1 MIHHLVLFK
10 LNPDVDD
17 EKIEWM
23 MRETRM
29 QLLKIPEV
37 LAVRCGKRIVEKQEW
52 PFFLSLEF
60 ESTEKLA
67 LYMAH
72 PIHIKYRDEV
82 VFPNITG
89 HVMYDFEMEPGK
101 DVRYS

>member
-1 MIHHLVLFK
+1 MIHHLVLIK
-10 LNPDVDD
+10 PNPDVDE

-37 LAVRCGKRIVEKQEW
+37 LAVRCGKRIKDTQEW
-52 PFFLSLEF
+52 PFFLSVEV
-60 ESTEKLA
+60 ESLDKLA
-67 LYMAH
+67 LYMSH
-72 PIHIKYRDEV
+72 PVHIKFRDEV
-82 VFPNITG
+82 IFPNISA
-89 HVMYDFEMEPGK
+89 HSMFDFEMEPAK

>member
-1 MIHHLVLFK
+1 MIHHLVLIK
-10 LNPDVDD
+10 PNPDVDE

-37 LAVRCGKRIVEKQEW
+37 LAVRCGKRIKDSQEW
-52 PFFLSLEF
+52 PFFLSVEVETLD
-60 ESTEKLA
+60 KLA
-67 LYMAH
+67 LYMSH
-72 PIHIKYRDEV
+72 PVHIKFRDEV
-82 VFPNITG
+82 VFPNILD
-89 HVMYDFEMEPGK
+89 HQMFDFEMEPGK

>member
-1 MIHHLVLFK
+1 MVLHLVLMK
-10 LNPDVDD
+10 LRPEVDE
-17 EKIEWM
+17 EKIEWI

-37 LAVRCGKRIVEKQEW
+37 RAVQCGRTIKAGQDW
-52 PFFLSLEF
+52 PFFLSIEV

-72 PIHIKYRDEV
+72 PVHIKYRDEV
-82 VFPNITG
+82 ILPSITD
-89 HVMYDFEMEPGK
+89 HVMFDYEMEPGK
-101 DVRYS
+101 DLRYS

>member
-1 MIHHLVLFK
+1 MICHLVLFHLK
-10 LNPDVDD
+10 PEVDE

-37 LAVRCGKRIVEKQEW
+37 LAVRCGKRIKEAQEW
-52 PFFLSLEF
+52 PFFLSIEV

-72 PIHIKYRDEV
+72 PVHIKYRDEV
-82 VFPNITG
+82 VFPNITE
-89 HVMYDFEMEPGK
+89 HVMFDFEMEPGK
-101 DVRYS
+101 DIRYS

>member
-1 MIHHLVLFK
+1 MIQHLVLLK
-10 LNPDVDD
+10 LNPDVD
-17 EKIEWM
+17 EQKVEWI

-37 LAVRCGKRIVEKQEW
+37 LAVRCGKRIKEDQEW
-52 PFFLSLEF
+52 PFFLSIET

-72 PIHIKYRDEV
+72 PQHIKYRDEV
-82 VFPNITG
+82 VFPNISEFK
-89 HVMYDFEMEPGK
+89 MFDFEMEPGK

>member
-1 MIHHLVLFK
+1 MIHHLVLCK
-10 LNPDVDD
+10 LKSDADD

-37 LAVRCGKRIVEKQEW
+37 LAIRCGKRIADTQQW
-52 PFFLSLEF
+52 PFFLSVEV

-67 LYMAH
+67 LYTAH
-72 PIHIKYRDEV
+72 PVHIKYRDEV
-82 VFPNITG
+82 VLPNVTD
-89 HVMYDFEMEPGK
+89 HVTYDFEMEPGK

>member
-1 MIHHLVLFK
+1 MIHHLVLIR
-10 LNPDVDD
+10 LHPDV
-17 EKIEWM
+17 EEETIEWM

-37 LAVRCGKRIVEKQEW
+37 LAVRCGRRIDPGQEW
-52 PFFLSLEF
+52 PFFLSVEV

-72 PIHIKYRDEV
+72 PVHIKFRDEV
-82 VFPNITG
+82 VLPNISD
-89 HVMYDFEMEPGK
+89 HQMFDFEMEPGK

>member
-17 EKIEWM
+17 AKIEWM

-37 LAVRCGKRIVEKQEW
+37 LAVRCGKRIAEKQEW

-67 LYMAH
+67 LYMTH
-72 PIHIKYRDEV
+72 PVHIKYREEV
-82 VFPNITG
+82 VFPNITE